1 MKEKYTLKGLDCPS
15 CAAKIQQALVDNGIE
30 DPDINFVNKSIRLRP
45 GDMEKAQRIVEDVE
59 PHVLI
64 VSEDDHDHAHE
75 ETWTKLIP
83 IGVASLLFIAGLFF
97 KGSPFQYI
105 LFSSSYLVVGWE
117 VLWSALRNILKG
129 RVFDEN
135 FLMAIA
141 TIGAIAIDQFPEAVG
156 VMLFYNVGEF
166 FQSLALHRSRKSIEA
181 LMDIRPDY
189 ANLRLDDGSIERV
202 APEDVDVDQIILIR
216 PGERIPLDGRV
227 IEGSSYLDTSALTG
241 ESVPRRADLGDEV
254 LAGMVNTGGLLTLKV
269 TRHFKESSVARIL
282 ALVEEASDRK
292 APTEQFITRFSR
304 YYTPVVV
311 IMATLI
317 ALIPPLVI
325 PSATYPQW
333 IYRALTLLVISCPCA
348 LVISIP
354 LGYFGGIGGASREGI
369 LIKGA
374 NFLDAIA
381 HLDTVVFDKTG
392 TLTEGVFKVSS
403 ILTRNGFSKDDVLK
417 LAAVA
422 ETHSSHPIATSILA
436 EYSGEVDISAISHYE
451 EIPGHGVEAVVK
463 GQHIIVGNDRLLHQ
477 RSIEHDICEF
487 PGADTVV
494 YVVVDGIL
502 AGYITI
508 SDELKTDAIEA
519 VEGLRKLGTRR
530 LIMLTGDSPKVAE
543 DVATRLGL
551 DRYYAGLL
559 PEEKV
564 AIVEELYK
572 DMSGAGKLAFIGD
585 GINDAPVLTRAD
597 VGIAMGG
604 LGSDAAIEAA
614 DVVIME
620 DMPSKVATAVRIAGR
635 TRRIVLQNIVFALA
649 VKIFFIIGGA
659 FGLASMWEAVFADV
673 GVAIIAILNS
683 TRALTYAPRRKG
695 SHIQSTISAV

>member
-45 GDMEKAQRIVEDVE
+45 GDMEKAQRIAEDVE

-83 IGVASLLFIAGLFF
+83 IGVASLLFIAGFFF

-227 IEGSSYLDTSALTG
+227 IEGSSHLDTSALTG